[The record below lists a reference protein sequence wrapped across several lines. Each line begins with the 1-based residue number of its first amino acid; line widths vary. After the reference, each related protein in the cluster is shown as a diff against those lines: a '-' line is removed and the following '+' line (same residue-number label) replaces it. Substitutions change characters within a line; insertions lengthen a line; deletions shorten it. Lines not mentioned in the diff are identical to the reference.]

1 MKYVVTFYQT
11 SSFVVDAEN
20 EDEAFNKAAPLFN
33 EAMRRPIARTDYDDV
48 EIEPENSEK

>member
-20 EDEAFNKAAPLFN
+20 EDEALDKASPLFD

-48 EIEPENSEK
+48 EIEPENSEE